1 MIRFE
6 NVTEKAFPSIYEKM
20 KAAFPLEERR
30 KYIDQL
36 ECLKDER
43 FNFFEI
49 TENNSAVG
57 FIAIWNLDGF
67 VFLEHLAI
75 DEDKRSGGYGSKA
88 VELLKATYNK
98 PVILEAEAPVT
109 EQQVKRIAFYDRLG
123 FKVNDFDYEQP
134 SYHGGEGV
142 PLKILSF
149 PNLLTAKEFNNFIK
163 ETRSSAYKK
172 KETNEK

>member
-6 NVTEKAFPSIYEKM
+6 NVTEEAFPSVYEKM

-30 KYIDQL
+30 DYIDQM

-75 DEDKRSGGYGSKA
+75 DEDKRSGGFGTKA

-109 EQQVKRIAFYDRLG
+109 EQQIKRIAFYDRLG

-149 PNLLTAKEFNNFIK
+149 PELLTKEEFENFIK
-163 ETRSSAYKK
+163 KTRNSAYKSGSPK
-172 KETNEK
+172 

>member
-6 NVTEKAFPSIYEKM
+6 NVTEKTFPAVYEKM
-20 KAAFPLEERR
+20 NAAFPIEERR
-30 KYIDQL
+30 NFIDQL

-49 TENNSAVG
+49 IENDSSVG
-57 FIAIWNLDGF
+57 FMGIWNLNGF

-88 VELLKATYNK
+88 IELLKTTFNK
-98 PVILEAEAPVT
+98 PIILEAEAPVT
-109 EQQVKRIAFYDRLG
+109 EQQIKRIAFYDRLG
-123 FKVNDFDYEQP
+123 FKVNDFYYEQP

-142 PLKILSF
+142 PLKILSY
-149 PNLLTAKEFNNFIK
+149 PTLLTDKEFQNFLTQ
-163 ETRSSAYKK
+163 TRNSAYK
-172 KETNEK
+172 TN